1 MSVYTLAGMVFG
13 GKGLFDGLLEAAG
26 QGDGAGTGGREDA
39 VGADEV
45 EEGADLVLVAG
56 ELDDDGV
63 VGDVDDLGAEKG
75 GDLDDLG
82 AGLGVALHLAEDE
95 LAGDVFDLFAGEVLD
110 GDDVDQLLE
119 GLDAAVEGGVVGDDG
134 RGDAREGRVM
144 GRSDVEGLDVE
155 TATGEHAGDAGQDAE
170 LVFDEGGE
178 RVLLLRGRH
187 GDWRV

>member
-1 MSVYTLAGMVFG
+1 MVFG
-13 GKGLFDGLLEAAG
+13 GKRLFDGLLEAAG
-26 QGDGAGTGGREDA
+26 QGDGAGAGGREDA
-39 VGADEV
+39 VGADEL

-63 VGDVDDLGAEKG
+63 VGDVDDLGAEEG

-110 GDDVDQLLE
+110 GDDVDQLIE

-134 RGDAREGRVM
+134 RGDARVGRVV
-144 GRSDVEGLDVE
+144 GRADVEGLDVE
-155 TATGEHAGDAGQDAE
+155 RCASRPG
-170 LVFDEGGE
+170 
-178 RVLLLRGRH
+178 RGSGR
-187 GDWRV
+187 R